1 MNEMKKGKYLFLCIP
16 FLIGTAGFILAG
28 EKILD
33 AGFLSLCMYAMNVQ
47 DPPANAFLEAARWT
61 APVATASGLILFFSS
76 LRDRIDNAIRYR
88 KGDSI
93 AVYGREEDRTVFLR
107 SIGKKG
113 IEGKEKFV
121 QAQRYV
127 LIGNEEDNLD
137 FYQKNRNRIQNRE
150 VYMFCSSVRPQMSV
164 SSSLHL
170 VSPEEIAGR
179 LYWKEH
185 CLYDESLLRGHKMS
199 IVLLGFGKLGENV
212 LLYGLQDNIFS
223 PDQEIRY
230 HIFGD
235 STLFRSV
242 HTQLESIEDRA
253 VFHDEHWYDCLSLLE
268 EAAAVLV
275 LEQEKQAELVDN
287 ILLASQQ
294 KNIHVFS
301 SDELAPYLFGDN
313 QRVTLYNWKENALN
327 PEYVL
332 GGNLYERAKRIN
344 LRYAHIY
351 THIEE
356 NDVNKE
362 LEWEKLDGF
371 TRYSNISSADY
382 HEIQLKMLSIRGE
395 ETDVDKMNPEC
406 LELLSELE
414 HIRWCRYHY
423 LNNWRYGIPDNGRSK
438 DPGKRIHRD
447 LLPYRS
453 ISEAEK
459 EKDRENIRVLFGT

>member
-1 MNEMKKGKYLFLCIP
+1 
-16 FLIGTAGFILAG
+16 
-28 EKILD
+28 
-33 AGFLSLCMYAMNVQ
+33 MYAMNVQ

-170 VSPEEIAGR
+170 VSAEEIAGR
-179 LYWKEH
+179 LYWKEY

-395 ETDVDKMNPEC
+395 ETDVNKMTPIIEKVFK
-406 LELLSELE
+406 ELADE
-414 HIRWCRYHY
+414 Y
-423 LNNWRYGIPDNGRSK
+423 LLNQKEVEKTSDSLRDILT
-438 DPGKRIHRD
+438 HRK
-447 LLPYRS
+447 LKS
-453 ISEAEK
+453 MFAS
-459 EKDRENIRVLFGT
+459 KDREKYARDILTPLIEKEVKHRKHITIPTEEQMFDGLREILEDIAEINGYDGNLDIQPALD